1 MDLSDGFLETLSK
14 CPIEPSAALAEKFQA
29 GWTLLPWLRNQD
41 PILGTSCRESFMK
54 RELGRV
60 FAGLCALAM
69 VAILV
74 APARA
79 QTSEVKEKPPLYSYV
94 SNWAIPRAHWA
105 EMEKNSAADQKTLDK
120 ALASGTVVAYGNDVS
135 LIHTPEGA
143 THDEWWSAMSM
154 AALLNVLDQFYKS
167 GTTTTPVLVSATKHW
182 DSFYVSRFYN
192 WHSGSWKDVYTHVGS
207 YKLKAG
213 APDEVETLSKNLAVP
228 LLEKLLAD
236 GTIHEYEID
245 TQAIH
250 TEAPGTFLIVY
261 IAASAEG
268 LDKVNTALQDALKAS
283 PLNSSAFDSMTDSS
297 AHRDELTRTNATYK

>member
-1 MDLSDGFLETLSK
+1 MN
-14 CPIEPSAALAEKFQA
+14 
-29 GWTLLPWLRNQD
+29 R
-41 PILGTSCRESFMK
+41 M
-54 RELGRV
+54 LGRV

-69 VAILV
+69 AAVLA
-74 APARA
+74 APASA

-94 SNWAIPRAHWA
+94 SNWAIPRAQWA
-105 EMEKNSAADQKTLDK
+105 EMEKNTAADQKTLDK
-120 ALASGTVVAYGNDVS
+120 ALASGAIVAYGNDVS

-143 THDEWWSAMSM
+143 THDQWWSAMSM
-154 AALLNVLDQFYKS
+154 AGLLNVLDQFYKS

-182 DSFYVSRFYN
+182 DSLYISRFYN

-207 YKLKAG
+207 YKLTVD

-261 IAASAEG
+261 IASSAES
-268 LDKVNTALQDALKAS
+268 LDKVNTALQETLKAS
-283 PLNSSAFDSMTDSS
+283 PLSGSAFDSMTDSS

>member
-1 MDLSDGFLETLSK
+1 MSTK
-14 CPIEPSAALAEKFQA
+14 
-29 GWTLLPWLRNQD
+29 
-41 PILGTSCRESFMK
+41 
-54 RELGRV
+54 LGRV
-60 FAGLCALAM
+60 FAGLCALAI
-69 VAILV
+69 AAALG

-79 QTSEVKEKPPLYSYV
+79 QMSEVKEKPPMYSYI
-94 SNWAIPRAHWA
+94 SNWAIPRAQWA

-143 THDEWWSAMSM
+143 THDQWWSAMSM

-182 DSFYVSRFYN
+182 DSFYVSRYYN
-192 WHSGSWKDVYTHVGS
+192 WHPGSWKNVYTHVGS
-207 YKLKAG
+207 YKLKPD
-213 APDEVETLSKNLAVP
+213 APDDAVETLSKNLAVP

-250 TEAPGTFLIVY
+250 TQAPGTFLIVY

-283 PLNSSAFDSMTDSS
+283 PLNGSAFGSMTDSS
-297 AHRDELTRTNATYK
+297 AHRDELARTNATYK